1 MKNIFLAPP
10 FDKAWE
16 GKDPFEE
23 IRKIKGTT
31 YREVKTRH
39 TLNFQF
45 NGESFYIKI
54 HQGTTLKEILK
65 NLFSLKLPI
74 LGARNEFEAINRLHE
89 LGVDTMEVV
98 AFGERGLNPLTRES
112 FIITKDLN
120 PTISLEDY
128 CKAWKANPP
137 PYAVKKALIEK
148 VAEMVRKMHEGGVN
162 HRDCYI
168 CHFLLQQPWYSD
180 SLPHLY
186 IIDLHRAQIRNC
198 VPERWRNKDL
208 TALFYSSMQ
217 IGLSKKDY
225 LKFISVYSGN
235 LSTRQFLSH
244 NSKFLNS
251 IREKAK
257 RIQKRTLEKKL

>member
-54 HQGTTLKEILK
+54 HQGTTLKEIFK

-128 CKAWKANPP
+128 CKDWKANPP

-168 CHFLLQQPWYSD
+168 CHFLLSMPFNYNGTPKIS
-180 SLPHLY
+180 
-186 IIDLHRAQIRNC
+186 IIDLHRAQVSKC
-198 VPERWRNKDL
+198 VAERWIVKDL
-208 TALFYSSMQ
+208 GELFYSVQ
-217 IGLSKKDY
+217 EVGLSKIDY
-225 LKFISVYSGN
+225 ARFLKCYFEGLSFREAVLSGMKWRN
-235 LSTRQFLSH
+235 IILSRTERT
-244 NSKFLNS
+244 
-251 IREKAK
+251 AK
-257 RIQKRTLEKKL
+257 RTVKNGL

>member
-128 CKAWKANPP
+128 CKDWKSNPP
-137 PYAVKKALIEK
+137 PHAVKKALIEK
-148 VAEMVRKMHEGGVN
+148 VSEMVRNMHEGGVN

-168 CHFLLQQPWYSD
+168 CHFLLQQPWNID
-180 SLPHLY
+180 SRPHLS
-186 IIDLHRAQIRNC
+186 IIDLHRAQIREK
-198 VPERWRNKDL
+198 VPKRWRDKDL
-208 TALFYSSMQ
+208 VALYFSTLNLNLGITDYVRFLKTYFYGSS
-217 IGLSKKDY
+217 L
-225 LKFISVYSGN
+225 
-235 LSTRQFLSH
+235 
-244 NSKFLNS
+244 
-251 IREKAK
+251 REILRA
-257 RIQKRTLEKKL
+257 EKKLLSNASKKADAINERTIRKGL